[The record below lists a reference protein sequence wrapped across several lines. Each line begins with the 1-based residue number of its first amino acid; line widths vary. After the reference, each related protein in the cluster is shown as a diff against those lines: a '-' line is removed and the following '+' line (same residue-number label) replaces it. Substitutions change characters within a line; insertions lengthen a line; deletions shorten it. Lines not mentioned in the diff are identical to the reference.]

1 MGWMLASTR
10 PVEGEEKTATRL
22 PILEADHG
30 NIVAYPVNRRRE
42 WNASPAPFE
51 MSLDS
56 EIPMIERACRGDSS
70 WRWLVAAVMVTVL
83 IVPNN
88 QVAADQPVPSAAT
101 SGLVMGDAKKGE
113 SLYQASCV
121 VCHGSRAEG
130 GIGPRLAGN
139 PIVSNDEAF
148 WKIVHEGRHM
158 MPPLRDAIS
167 DQQMVDIR
175 AWLNTAR

>member
-1 MGWMLASTR
+1 MLASTR
-10 PVEGEEKTATRL
+10 PVEGEH
-22 PILEADHG
+22 EAALGRSLRRTHR
-30 NIVAYPVNRRRE
+30 NFAAYPSNRRRRGK
-42 WNASPAPFE
+42 ASPAPFAV
-51 MSLDS
+51 SLGS
-56 EIPMIERACRGDSS
+56 RTLLLRRACRRVSS
-70 WRWLVAAVMVTVL
+70 WRWLVAALMIIGFVA
-83 IVPNN
+83 PDD
-88 QVAADQPVPSAAT
+88 QVAADQHGPSAAT
-101 SGLVMGDAKKGE
+101 ARLVVGDAKKGE

-148 WKIVHEGRHM
+148 WKIVHEGRHV